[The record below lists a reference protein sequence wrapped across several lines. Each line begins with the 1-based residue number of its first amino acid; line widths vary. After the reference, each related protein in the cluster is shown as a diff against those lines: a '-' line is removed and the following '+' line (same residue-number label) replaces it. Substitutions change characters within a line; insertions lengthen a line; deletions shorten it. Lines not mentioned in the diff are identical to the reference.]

1 MVFLRKIFRFGG
13 VCVCVCKI
21 FGFTPKYLY
30 HEKDK
35 YYTFMRNSWYN
46 RYYHFSSGQYVT
58 DVKQIFEDR
67 SSYQ

>member
-46 RYYHFSSGQYVT
+46 RNIAILTVANM
-58 DVKQIFEDR
+58 
-67 SSYQ
+67 